1 MRSWQ
6 FSRLKIIW
14 NIINLIIMKKPIF
27 WIIAI
32 LMIFSSCKQSRNP
45 MEIVVETKTTNIDYE
60 KVRSNYQQRWLRIIQ
75 DTVFGKM
82 LWSQNENI
90 LEEIA
95 LSAKNLGLMVQQGQT
110 ITALQTAMDR
120 WEGNAD
126 LAKAIKDENWDETLR
141 LATERSKYLDRVL
154 EKNPEVVMR
163 SDVQSHVKILGL
175 RVPVIRSRKIET
187 TILHPGEMMFN
198 IDSLSSV
205 RFGPMSGPWI
215 SEEQTKYNG
224 SIGGPGKTIIR
235 VPGSPVACVQDL
247 SESRI
252 LTIPIEIMG
261 TWISPMYFKT
271 NNGEFTLYPSMIV
284 RMYLTPSQINNL
296 KIFGMNKGKRIPINV
311 RTAFPQLIKQV
322 KNYEHIGLGMEPS
335 QKRRVQAVAARN
347 ANYNKRVKFYEV
359 LAILAIEDHM
369 EYHLLTQ

>member
-1 MRSWQ
+1 
-6 FSRLKIIW
+6 
-14 NIINLIIMKKPIF
+14 MKKPIF
-27 WIIAI
+27 WIIAL
-32 LMIFSSCKQSRNP
+32 LMIFSSCKQNRNP
-45 MEIVVETKTTNIDYE
+45 MDIIVETKTTNIDYE

-75 DTVFGKM
+75 DTAFGKM
-82 LWSQNENI
+82 LWGQNENI

-95 LSAKNLGLMVQQGQT
+95 LSARNLGMMVQEGLT
-110 ITALQTAMDR
+110 ITAIQ
-120 WEGNAD
+120 NARD
-126 LAKAIKDENWDETLR
+126 SWVRENPEKNKQLREAIESENWGEASR
-141 LATERSKYLDRVL
+141 LGIERNEYV
-154 EKNPEVVMR
+154 EG
-163 SDVQSHVKILGL
+163 ILGKKPEIVSRTDQQNNIKIFGLKTPFL
-175 RVPVIRSRKIET
+175 RNRKVET

-198 IDSLSSV
+198 IDNLSSV

-215 SEEQTKYNG
+215 SEEQTKYKG

-235 VPGSPVACVQDL
+235 VPGSPVAYVQDL
-247 SESRI
+247 SESSI
-252 LTIPIEIMG
+252 LTIPIEITG

-296 KIFGMNKGKRIPINV
+296 KVYEMHKGKRVAINI
-311 RTAFPQLIKQV
+311 RTASPQLIKQV

-369 EYHLLTQ
+369 EYH